1 MKGFLIMTCLI
12 ASILARGSVMP
23 KMQFPEGNY
32 LGEGKYMV
40 SNGAVGNYASFL
52 DLNSSE
58 WRLHYLRHGQPYL
71 YTVSLEFFTLG
82 FFDAYINKIDDQDF
96 VETHF
101 YFDLGDRYI
110 EETIMLI
117 PEKNKIER
125 LGSLRYFD
133 ENDEEQT
140 VAWNE
145 VLMRIDNDDLALGND
160 YLPPWSRMGA
170 GLDNF

>member
-1 MKGFLIMTCLI
+1 MKRYLIMTCLI
-12 ASILARGSVMP
+12 TSILTQANTMP
-23 KMQFPEGNY
+23 KMQFPSGNY
-32 LGEGKYMV
+32 LGEGEYMV

-58 WRLHYLRHGQPYL
+58 WKLFYLRHGQPDL

-82 FFDAYINKIDDQDF
+82 FFDAYISKIDDRDF
-96 VETHF
+96 AEAHLGNGYCISNVCHF

-110 EETIMLI
+110 EETITLV

-125 LGSLRYFD
+125 VGSLRYLD

-145 VLMRIDNDDLALGND
+145 ILVRMDNDDTA
-160 YLPPWSRMGA
+160 S
-170 GLDNF
+170 